1 MALASLQAREPPS
14 QLWQSPVTSYYT
26 LSALEWCPEAS
37 HSQTPAWQSLV
48 STVKAQWFKPCGRAD
63 VGHQTLQ
70 RSDFSLG
77 CPGTAACQDKKNE
90 ANLKCVDPWD
100 L

>member
-1 MALASLQAREPPS
+1 MVPRTATIPP
-14 QLWQSPVTSYYT
+14 P
-26 LSALEWCPEAS
+26 AKLESVAS

-70 RSDFSLG
+70 RSDSFLG